1 MTAAQERPA
10 RVVDLHTHLFNARH
24 LPLESIIAGAMGAW
38 SSPLARPLAKLLY
51 FLTDTGGEQ
60 AEFSRL
66 QQLHP
71 QRLLHGHGGHEQI
84 DYIASI
90 SNVASHEL
98 LAGTAAA
105 PLDAD
110 GLAALAV
117 DSPEAQAIRGSELM
131 AILRE
136 LDQAIPAT
144 GGPEPG
150 AWPPVDS
157 LVQEMM
163 APAGL
168 VDWARRTV
176 KRALERF
183 MAMVVRDPTSTIGNY
198 AEFFFT
204 LLGSEETIFR
214 RLQAAYGSSLPPMEY
229 AHLMMDMELAY
240 PGGPLANYHLPQ
252 RTRNMLELQA
262 RFPALHGFFAF
273 DPRRNDAKAGGW
285 RQLLTSALEAGF
297 VGFKFYPAMGY
308 RPAGDAVHARRI
320 DEFYDFCLEHD
331 APIFAHCTPV
341 GFQTPRKEGAFA
353 NPEYWAEVLGSRK
366 ELRLC
371 LGHAG
376 GQRAPSE
383 RPVSAGWDAEEVE
396 WKKGNYAW
404 QVVDLCVRYPNVYC
418 EIGHLEGLLDGDIAA
433 FERNLRRARDTQVE
447 YGFMSKIAYGSD
459 WHMQAMVNSARPY
472 LDLFLQLFEKEEWRD
487 YREGFFWRNAYAY
500 LRLPR

>member
-1 MTAAQERPA
+1 MAAAQDKPV

-51 FLTDTGGEQ
+51 LLTETTGEQ

-66 QQLHP
+66 QQLH
-71 QRLLHGHGGHEQI
+71 LHSLHDHGGHEQI
-84 DYIASI
+84 DYVASI
-90 SNVASHEL
+90 CNVASHEL
-98 LAGTAAA
+98 QAGIAAGL
-105 PLDAD
+105 PDAD
-110 GLAALAV
+110 GLAALSA
-117 DSPEAQAIRGSELM
+117 DSPQADAMRGSDLM

-136 LDQAIPAT
+136 LEQAISAT
-144 GGPEPG
+144 GGPDTAAAPST
-150 AWPPVDS
+150 DS
-157 LVQEMM
+157 LVQALM

-168 VDWARRTV
+168 VDWARSTV

-183 MAMVVRDPTSTIGNY
+183 MALVVRDPTSTIGNY

-204 LLGSEETIFR
+204 LLGSEETIFQ
-214 RLQAAYGSSLPPMEY
+214 RLQVAYGESLPSMEY

-240 PGGPLANYHLPQ
+240 PGGPLANYHLPK
-252 RTRNMLELQA
+252 RTENMVKLQKK
-262 RFPALHGFFAF
+262 FPGLHGFFAF
-273 DPRRNDAKAGGW
+273 DPRRDDTNPRGW
-285 RQLLTSALEAGF
+285 KGLLESALKDGF
-297 VGFKFYPAMGY
+297 IGFKFYPAMGY
-308 RPAGDAVHARRI
+308 KPHGDAVHARRI
-320 DEFYDFCLEHD
+320 NEFYDFCLEHD
-331 APIFAHCTPV
+331 TPIFAHCTPV

-353 NPEYWAEVLGSRK
+353 NPEYWADVLSSRK

-418 EIGHLEGLLDGDIAA
+418 EIGHLEGLLGGDMSD
-433 FERNLRRARDTQVE
+433 FERNLRRARDTQMD
-447 YGFMSKIAYGSD
+447 YGFMSKVAYGSD
-459 WHMQAMVNSARPY
+459 WHMQAMVNSARSY
-472 LDLFLQLFEKEEWRD
+472 LDLFLKLFEKEEWRE
-487 YREGFFWRNAYAY
+487 YRECFFWQNAHAY
-500 LRLPR
+500 MRLPR